1 MWGDDEHS
9 HEVVVYTY
17 YEVFSFKWS
26 LVDDIVMIT
35 SVDKMASI
43 MQMYEIVMIIHVNVL
58 EKITLELGNRNVDFH
73 LWWSLQIVM

>member
-1 MWGDDEHS
+1 MNWSFMWGDDEHS

-43 MQMYEIVMIIHVNVL
+43 MQMNEIVMIIHIKLL
-58 EKITLELGNRNVDFH
+58 EKITLE
-73 LWWSLQIVM
+73 